1 MSKHPNPV
9 RGFVPCPVCQTVST
23 VHQVGEGKLMAEGE
37 PPKNGRNLGLK
48 YYRCPQC
55 GNSSMSKSVNE
66 YVEKHMAERESDL
79 VTNSNA
85 VEYAE
90 LTELLPVERVEMTE
104 PEISHEASQ
113 DKAGSVEVTEPSTDK
128 TPAEKSPFIT
138 VKRVLMVLGVLL
150 ALLWAVRML
159 MPKPEL
165 KEAGNVATE

>member
-1 MSKHPNPV
+1 
-9 RGFVPCPVCQTVST
+9 
-23 VHQVGEGKLMAEGE
+23 MAEGE

-66 YVEKHMAERESDL
+66 YVENHMAEYESDL
-79 VTNSNA
+79 LTTV
-85 VEYAE
+85 VEDA
-90 LTELLPVERVEMTE
+90 LTVESVEKVMPIE
-104 PEISHEASQ
+104 VSQ
-113 DKAGSVEVTEPSTDK
+113 DKVDNTELTDPESKKIPVTQK
-128 TPAEKSPFIT
+128 PFFT

>member
-48 YYRCPQC
+48 YYRCSRC

-66 YVEKHMAERESDL
+66 YVENHMAEHESDL
-79 VTNSNA
+79 LTTVVDDALT
-85 VEYAE
+85 VESVEQVVPVEVSQGKVDSTE
-90 LTELLPVERVEMTE
+90 LTE
-104 PEISHEASQ
+104 PES
-113 DKAGSVEVTEPSTDK
+113 KK
-128 TPAEKSPFIT
+128 TPVTQKPFFT